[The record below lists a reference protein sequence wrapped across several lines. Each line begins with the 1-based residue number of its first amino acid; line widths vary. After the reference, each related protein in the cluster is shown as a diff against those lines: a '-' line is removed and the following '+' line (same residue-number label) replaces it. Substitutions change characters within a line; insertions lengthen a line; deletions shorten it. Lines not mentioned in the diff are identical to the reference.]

1 MALASGSK
9 FGPYEVLQP
18 LGAGGMGEVYR
29 ARDSKLGRDVAIK
42 VLPDIFARDT
52 DRMARFGREAKVL
65 AALDHSNIASIYGLE
80 DSGNTHALVMQLAE
94 GPTLADRIAQGPI
107 PLDDALRIAKQ
118 ICEALE
124 YAHEKGIVHRDLKPA
139 NIKVAADGTVK
150 ILDFGLAKAMDT
162 EMTPQDISNSPTLS
176 RMATQAG
183 VLLGTAAYMSPEQAK
198 GKSADRRADI
208 WAFGC
213 VLYEMLTGKMAFP
226 GETVTDTLAAVIRA
240 DPDWSQLPRATPT
253 RVQVLLQR
261 CLQKDPKQRIQAIGD
276 ARIAIDEILSG
287 APEAG
292 QVRGAAVPV
301 WRRVMPWAL
310 AALLFIALLSL
321 AFVYFRA
328 TPAAPATLVRFT
340 VPLPQAKTSALTIP
354 FALSPDGRQLAF
366 EAEGS
371 DGHYGLWIRSLDS
384 LEAHALSGAEFA
396 SNDISIFFW
405 SPDSRYIAFS
415 DSGELK
421 KVDVSGGP
429 PQTLCGTLGILVGGT
444 WNPDGVIVF
453 ATARA
458 GPIGLMQVSDNGGT
472 ATPVTSVDSS
482 RKETFHGFPVF
493 LPDGRH
499 FLYLR
504 GSDAP
509 ENSGVYIG
517 SLDAKPTE
525 QSLQR
530 LLANTSQPAYVPPS
544 DGRPGYILFVRDRVL
559 LAQPF
564 DARRLELTGEPV
576 PLAEQLGSFQRYAYF
591 STSTNGVVV
600 YRTGLGG
607 ISHLTWFDRQG
618 RALGTAGDPSAYDT
632 ISLSPDGAR
641 AVVSRSD
648 DSSNPSNETLW
659 LVDFSRGT
667 STRFTFGSSSA
678 ILGTWSPDGSRI
690 IYASK
695 SAGEY
700 DLYQKLASG
709 VAGEDLLLKST
720 DDKWLTDWS
729 RDGRFLLYQSTGQ
742 APKGAK
748 EDLWVLPLEGDKKP
762 FLFEGTGPL
771 SDNGH
776 FSPDGHLVAYSSDE
790 SGRSEIYV
798 RTFSPATAATS
809 GNTGGKWLI
818 STAGGN
824 EPRWR
829 GDGKE
834 LYYIAPDGM
843 LMSVDI
849 SESPVFRA
857 GVPKPLFQSPPYSGY
872 VSENH
877 WDVTRDGQRFLF
889 AEQNIQAP
897 FTVVLNWP
905 SLLKK

>member
-9 FGPYEVLQP
+9 FGPYDIVQP

-29 ARDSKLGRDVAIK
+29 ARDSKLGRDVALK
-42 VLPDIFARDT
+42 VLPDIFARDFE
-52 DRMARFGREAKVL
+52 RMARFAREAKVL

-107 PLDDALRIAKQ
+107 PLEDALRIAKQ

-150 ILDFGLAKAMDT
+150 VLDFGLAKAMDT

-198 GKSADRRADI
+198 GKSVDRRADI

-253 RVQVLLQR
+253 PVQTLLQR

-276 ARIAIDEILSG
+276 ARISIDEILSG
-287 APEAG
+287 AAEAA
-292 QVRGAAVPV
+292 QVRGATVPV
-301 WRRVMPWAL
+301 WRSVMPWSV
-310 AALLFIALLSL
+310 AALLFIALASL
-321 AFVYFRA
+321 AFVYFGETR
-328 TPAAPATLVRFT
+328 TAPAGPVRFT
-340 VPLPQAKTSALTIP
+340 IPLSQAKTSTLTIP
-354 FALSPDGRQLAF
+354 FGVSPDGRQLAF
-366 EAEGS
+366 EAEGT
-371 DGHYGLWIRSLDS
+371 DGRYGLWIRSLDS
-384 LEAHALSGAEFA
+384 LEAHPLSGAEFS
-396 SNDISIFFW
+396 SNDVSISFW

-429 PQTLCGTLGILVGGT
+429 PQTLCGITGILLGGA
-444 WNPDGVIVF
+444 WNSDGVIVF
-453 ATARA
+453 ATARG
-458 GPIGLMQVSDNGGT
+458 GPTGLMQVSDNGGT

-509 ENSGVYIG
+509 ENSGIYVG
-517 SLDAKPTE
+517 SLDAKPSE
-525 QSLQR
+525 QSLNR
-530 LLANTSQPAYVPPS
+530 LWANTSQPAYVPPS

-559 LAQPF
+559 VAQPF
-564 DARRLELTGEPV
+564 DARRLEPTGEPV
-576 PLAEQLGSFQRYAYF
+576 PLAEQLGSFQRYGYF
-591 STSTNGVVV
+591 SASTNGVVV

-618 RALGTAGDPSAYDT
+618 RVLGTAGDPGAYDT
-632 ISLSPDGAR
+632 ISLSPDGTR

-648 DSSNPSNETLW
+648 DPSNPSTETLW

-678 ILGTWSPDGSRI
+678 ILGAWSPDGSRI
-690 IYASK
+690 IYGSR

-709 VAGEDLLLKST
+709 VTGEDVLLKST

-742 APKGAK
+742 AAKGAK
-748 EDLWVLPLEGDKKP
+748 EDLWVLPLDGDKTP
-762 FLFEGTGPL
+762 FLFEGTGSS

-776 FSPDGHLVAYSSDE
+776 FSPDGHLIAYSSDE
-790 SGRSEIYV
+790 SGRNEVYV

-818 STAGGN
+818 STTGGN

-843 LMSVDI
+843 LMAVDI

-857 GVPKPLFQSPPYSGY
+857 GVPKALFQSPPYSGY

>member
-9 FGPYEVLQP
+9 FGPYEVVQP

-42 VLPDIFARDT
+42 VLPDIFARDPE
-52 DRMARFGREAKVL
+52 RMARFGREAKVL

-107 PLDDALRIAKQ
+107 PLEDALRIAKQ

-139 NIKVAADGTVK
+139 NIKVAADGGVK

-162 EMTPQDISNSPTLS
+162 EMTPEDISNSPTLT

-240 DPDWSQLPRATPT
+240 DPDWSQLPRATPA

-276 ARIAIDEILSG
+276 ARISIDEILSG
-287 APEAG
+287 APEAA
-292 QVRGAAVPV
+292 QVRGATVPV
-301 WRRVMPWAL
+301 WRRVMPWSV
-310 AALLFIALLSL
+310 AALLFIALVSL
-321 AFVYFRA
+321 AFVYFGETR
-328 TPAAPATLVRFT
+328 TAPAGLVRFT
-340 VPLPQAKTSALTIP
+340 IPLPQTKTAVLTIP

-366 EAEGS
+366 AAEGP
-371 DGHYGLWIRSLDS
+371 DGRYGLWIRSLDS
-384 LEAHALSGAEFA
+384 LEAHPLSGAEFS
-396 SNDISIFFW
+396 SNNISIFFW
-405 SPDSRYIAFS
+405 SPDSRYIAFG
-415 DSGELK
+415 DGGELK

-429 PQTLCGTLGILVGGT
+429 AQTLCGMSGILIGGT

-453 ATARA
+453 GNARSDL
-458 GPIGLMQVSDNGGT
+458 GLMQVSENGGI
-472 ATPVTSVDSS
+472 ATPVTLVDSS

-499 FLYLR
+499 FLYER
-504 GSDAP
+504 GSDTP
-509 ENSGVYIG
+509 ENSGIYIG
-517 SLDAKPTE
+517 SLDAKPAE
-525 QSLQR
+525 QSLKR
-530 LLANTSQPAYVPPS
+530 LLTSTSQPAYMPPS
-544 DGRPGYILFVRDRVL
+544 GGRPGYILFVRDRVL

-576 PLAEQLGSFQRYAYF
+576 PLAEQLGTLQRYAYF
-591 STSTNGVVV
+591 STSANGVGV
-600 YRTGLGG
+600 YRTGVGG
-607 ISHLTWFDRQG
+607 LSHLTWFDRQG
-618 RALGTAGDPSAYDT
+618 RVLGTAGDPGAYDT
-632 ISLSPDGAR
+632 ISLSPDGTR

-648 DSSNPSNETLW
+648 DPSKPTTETLW

-678 ILGTWSPDGSRI
+678 ILGAWSPDGSRI
-690 IYASK
+690 IYGSK

-709 VAGEDLLLKST
+709 VSGEDVLLKSS

-742 APKGAK
+742 STKGAK

-762 FLFEGTGPL
+762 FLFEGTASL

-776 FSPDGHLVAYSSDE
+776 FSPDGHLVAYASDE
-790 SGRSEIYV
+790 SGRNEVYV

-843 LMSVDI
+843 LMAVDI
-849 SESPVFRA
+849 SSGPVFRA

-872 VSENH
+872 VTENH

-897 FTVVLNWP
+897 FTVILNWP

>member
-29 ARDSKLGRDVAIK
+29 ARDSKLARDVAIK
-42 VLPDIFARDT
+42 VLPEIFARDA

-107 PLDDALRIAKQ
+107 PLEDALRIAKQ

-139 NIKVAADGTVK
+139 NIKVAADGAVK
-150 ILDFGLAKAMDT
+150 ILDFGLAKAMDI
-162 EMTPQDISNSPTLS
+162 EMTPEEISNSPTLS

-198 GKSADRRADI
+198 GKSVDRRADI

-240 DPDWSQLPRATPT
+240 DPDWSQLPRSTPA

-261 CLQKDPKQRIQAIGD
+261 CLQKDPKQRMQAIGD
-276 ARIAIDEILSG
+276 ARISIDEILSG
-287 APEAG
+287 APDAA
-292 QVRGAAVPV
+292 QVGAATAPV
-301 WRRVMPWAL
+301 WRRVMPWSV
-310 AALLFIALLSL
+310 AALLFIALVSL
-321 AFVYFRA
+321 AVVYFREA
-328 TPAAPATLVRFT
+328 PTAPAGLVRFT
-340 VPLPQAKTSALTIP
+340 IPLPQTKTSALAIP
-354 FALSPDGRQLAF
+354 FSLSPDGRQLAF
-366 EAEGS
+366 EAERP
-371 DGHYGLWIRSLDS
+371 DGHYGLWMRSLDS
-384 LEAHALSGAEFA
+384 LEAHPLPGAEFS
-396 SNDISIFFW
+396 SNAISIFFW
-405 SPDSRYIAFS
+405 SPDSRYVAFS
-415 DSGELK
+415 DGGELK

-429 PQTLCGTLGILVGGT
+429 AQTLCGINGILVGGT
-444 WNPDGVIVF
+444 WNSTGAIVF
-453 ATARA
+453 GTVRG

-499 FLYLR
+499 FLYFR
-504 GSDAP
+504 GSEAP
-509 ENSGVYIG
+509 ENSGIYIG
-517 SLDAKPTE
+517 SLDAKPAE
-525 QSLQR
+525 QSLKR
-530 LLANTSQPAYVPPS
+530 LLSDTSQPAYVPPS
-544 DGRPGYILFVRDRVL
+544 DGRPGYVLFVRDRVL

-564 DARRLELTGEPV
+564 DARRLELTGDPV
-576 PLAEQLGSFQRYAYF
+576 PLAEQVGSFQRYAYF
-591 STSTNGVVV
+591 STSTSGAMV

-618 RALGTAGDPSAYDT
+618 RVLGTAGDPSAYDT
-632 ISLSPDGAR
+632 ISLSPDGTR
-641 AVVSRSD
+641 AVVSRGD
-648 DSSNPSNETLW
+648 DPSNPSIETLW

-678 ILGTWSPDGSRI
+678 ILGAWSPDGSRI
-690 IYASK
+690 IYGSR

-709 VAGEDLLLKST
+709 VTGEDVLLKST
-720 DDKWLTDWS
+720 DDKWPTDWS
-729 RDGRFLLYQSTGQ
+729 RDGRFLLYQSAGQ
-742 APKGAK
+742 APAGAK

-762 FLFEGTGPL
+762 FLFEGTGPT

-776 FSPDGHLVAYSSDE
+776 FSPDGHLVAYASDE
-790 SGRSEIYV
+790 SGRNEVYV
-798 RTFSPATAATS
+798 RTFSPVSAADS
-809 GNTGGKWLI
+809 GNMGGKWLI

-834 LYYIAPDGM
+834 LYYIAPDGT

-857 GVPKPLFQSPPYSGY
+857 GVPKPLFQAPPYSGY

-889 AEQNIQAP
+889 AEQDVQAP